1 MATDMTIATEI
12 NRQINVLS
20 KNQFR
25 MMTGA
30 KDFVGGENFLMFRI
44 GQNCHKI
51 NKVKIT
57 LMPNDTY
64 TMEFFRIRGANFT
77 VAATHEDV
85 YAEDMLSIFER
96 ETGMYVRL
104 F

>member
-1 MATDMTIATEI
+1 MSDMTVANEI
-12 NRQINVLS
+12 NRQINVMS
-20 KNQFR
+20 KGQFR

-30 KDFVGGENFLMFRI
+30 KDFVGGENYLMFRI

-57 LMPNDTY
+57 LTPADTY

-77 VAATHEDV
+77 VAAKHEDV
-85 YAEDMLSIFER
+85 YFDQLLPIFEK
-96 ETGMYVRL
+96 ETGMYVRI